1 MPTSPL
7 VRRSACA
14 TAGSA
19 PRSRRWKG
27 DGGANEREPVP
38 RTVAEVIGRL
48 ESRLESGPWR
58 IRHRGGV
65 VCCDRQVRVKRFVN
79 AALKV
84 RDVGEARAWF
94 ERIGAEV
101 GPIETWRGSRRA
113 DVRLAGVLVTL
124 FERALYEDRVALP
137 EESFLHLVFAVDDLD
152 AALEGQ
158 QVVWGPE
165 VVEGSFGRRRI
176 AFVEAPGNVRVEFMV
191 ELDPKPS

>member
-1 MPTSPL
+1 
-7 VRRSACA
+7 V
-14 TAGSA
+14 
-19 PRSRRWKG
+19 
-27 DGGANEREPVP
+27 
-38 RTVAEVIGRL
+38 
-48 ESRLESGPWR
+48 
-58 IRHRGGV
+58 
-65 VCCDRQVRVKRFVN
+65 QVQAFVN

-84 RDVGEARAWF
+84 RDVAEASRWF
-94 ERIGAEV
+94 ERIGAQV
-101 GPIETWRGSRRA
+101 GPIETWRGSRRV
-113 DVRLAGVLVTL
+113 DVHVGGILVTL
-124 FERALYEDRVALP
+124 FERAIYEDQVALG